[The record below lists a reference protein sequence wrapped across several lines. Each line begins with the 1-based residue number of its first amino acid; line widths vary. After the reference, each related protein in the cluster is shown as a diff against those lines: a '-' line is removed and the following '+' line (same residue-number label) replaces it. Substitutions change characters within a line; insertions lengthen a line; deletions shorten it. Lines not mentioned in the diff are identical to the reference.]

1 MTRKTYARATEND
14 NSIQVR
20 TQEQANRKKET
31 NRRNRRHK
39 GWKIETK
46 MARSEGKETSRL

>member
-31 NRRNRRHK
+31 RNRRHK